1 MQLTVNGKPATIA
14 EKELDIPALL
24 EELKVPQPEYVTV
37 ELNGEIL
44 DRESFG
50 ITRVRNGDTIEFLY
64 FMGGGRASFAISAL
78 IFGIPCAA
86 RRCLCPWVPRLR
98 VIP

>member
-14 EKELDIPALL
+14 EKEVLDIPALL
-24 EELKVPQPEYVTV
+24 EELKVAQPEYVTV

-50 ITRVRNGDTIEFLY
+50 ITTVRNGDSIEFLY
-64 FMGGGRASFAISAL
+64 FMGGG
-78 IFGIPCAA
+78 C
-86 RRCLCPWVPRLR
+86 
-98 VIP
+98 